1 MWDVGGEATDRS
13 QWELEGI
20 WTGTRHGGLRE
31 NEKGWD
37 MTKEPCSMPGNKAVD
52 PSVNLNID

>member
-20 WTGTRHGGLRE
+20 WKGTGHGGLRE
-31 NEKGWD
+31 NEEGWD
-37 MTKEPCSMPGNKAVD
+37 SPKELCSMPGNPAVD
-52 PSVNLNID
+52 PSVQLNID